1 MTQPAG
7 SGCVELRS
15 YPDIFQLFQR
25 ESIMHG
31 KAETLEQATIASRE
45 RELGVVLEYQHDMAS
60 AAPGSALR
68 LAEIGRLARESQSV
82 PAQVAAM
89 AALGATIAEDCG
101 ECVQI
106 HVNLAAKAGIE
117 RLHIKAALENRLTE
131 LPADLKLGFCF
142 GRVVSE
148 NDPMLLEK
156 GAAVEARFGRKA
168 LVDLALAVA
177 LARFY
182 PTVKRAL
189 GYSRSCSAISIE
201 IPD

>member
-1 MTQPAG
+1 
-7 SGCVELRS
+7 
-15 YPDIFQLFQR
+15 
-25 ESIMHG
+25 MHG
-31 KAETLEQATIASRE
+31 KIISPEGATIAARE
-45 RELGVVLEYQHDMAS
+45 RELGVPLTYQHDMAEAS
-60 AAPGSALR
+60 PGSALR
-68 LAEIGRLARESQSV
+68 LAEIGRLARENQTV
-82 PAQVAAM
+82 PPQVAAI
-89 AALGATIAEDCG
+89 AALGATLAEDCG

-106 HVNLAAKAGIE
+106 NVNLAAKAGID
-117 RLHIKAALENRLTE
+117 RRHIKAALENHLTE
-131 LPADLKLGFCF
+131 LPPDLKLGFCF

-168 LVDLALAVA
+168 LVDLAMAVA

-189 GYSRSCSAISIE
+189 GHSRSCSAVTIE

>member
-1 MTQPAG
+1 
-7 SGCVELRS
+7 
-15 YPDIFQLFQR
+15 
-25 ESIMHG
+25 MHG
-31 KAETLEQATIASRE
+31 KATTPEEAAIEARE
-45 RELGVVLEYQHDMAS
+45 RELGVALDYQRDMAT

-68 LAEIGRLARESQSV
+68 LTEIGRLARENQSV
-82 PAQVAAM
+82 PGPVVAM
-89 AALGATIAEDCG
+89 AGLGAVVAEDCG

-106 HVNLAAKAGIE
+106 YVNLAAKAGID
-117 RLHIKAALENRLTE
+117 RRHIKAALDHRLTD
-131 LPADLKLGFCF
+131 LPPDLKLGFCF

-168 LVDLALAVA
+168 LVDLAMAVA

-189 GYSRSCSAISIE
+189 GHSRSCAAITIE

>member
-1 MTQPAG
+1 MY
-7 SGCVELRS
+7 EK
-15 YPDIFQLFQR
+15 F
-25 ESIMHG
+25 MHG
-31 KAETLEQATIASRE
+31 KAMTQEGVAIEERE
-45 RELGVVLEYQHDMAS
+45 RELGIRLDYQRDMAEV
-60 AAPGSALR
+60 APGSALR
-68 LAEIGRLARESQSV
+68 LAEIGRLARENQSV
-82 PAQVAAM
+82 PPTVVAM
-89 AALGATIAEDCG
+89 ASLGAVLAEDCG
-101 ECVQI
+101 DCVQI

-117 RLHIKAALENRLTE
+117 RRHIKAALENRLPD
-131 LPADLKLGFCF
+131 LPPDLKLGFCF

-168 LVDLALAVA
+168 LVDLAMAVA

-189 GYSRSCSAISIE
+189 GHSRSCSVSAIE